1 MMIFNGHLCELLK
14 GSPIV
19 TCVFH
24 ACLGK
29 YRWHSAGTHQTFL
42 GDTGLAASA
51 AQQTFAH
58 LLNANCQDDIV
69 ETSLH

>member
-1 MMIFNGHLCELLK
+1 MMILNGYLGELLE

-24 ACLGK
+24 ACLSK
-29 YRWHSAGTHQTFL
+29 YRWHSTGTHQTFL

-51 AQQTFAH
+51 TEQTFAH
-58 LLNANCQDDIV
+58 LFNANC
-69 ETSLH
+69 